1 MAGEGWKQISVK
13 ESTYRLFQ
21 KYRGILMV
29 REARKITE
37 DEAMRILLAH
47 VMPHEVSEET

>member
-1 MAGEGWKQISVK
+1 VGKTRWKLISVR
-13 ESTYRLFQ
+13 EDTYRIFQ

-37 DEAMRILLAH
+37 DEAIRALLAY
-47 VMPHEVSEET
+47 VLPNEVAERA